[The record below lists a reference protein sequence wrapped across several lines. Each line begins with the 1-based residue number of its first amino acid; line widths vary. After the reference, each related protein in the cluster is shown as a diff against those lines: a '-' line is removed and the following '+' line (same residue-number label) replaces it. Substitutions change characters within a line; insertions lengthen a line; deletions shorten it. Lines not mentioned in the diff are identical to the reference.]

1 MRGTL
6 LVGLGGLV
14 GSVARYWVHRW
25 LHSAFGASFPI
36 GTLAVNV
43 AGSFLIGFLLGPSPD
58 RALVGPTARLLL
70 VVGFCG
76 GFTTMSAFSWETLAL
91 AAGGDPLRGAANV
104 GAMLVG
110 CFTATWLGMVTA
122 RAL

>member
-1 MRGTL
+1 MGTL

-14 GSVARYWVHRW
+14 GSIARYWVARW
-25 LHSAFGASFPI
+25 LYSAGTTGFPI
-36 GTLAVNV
+36 ATLAVNV

-58 RALVGPTARLLL
+58 RALVGTEARLLL

-76 GFTTMSAFSWETLAL
+76 GFTTMSAFSWDTVAL
-91 AAGGDPLRGAANV
+91 AAGGDPLRSAANV
-104 GAMLVG
+104 VAMLAG
-110 CFTATWLGMVTA
+110 CFAATWLGMVAA